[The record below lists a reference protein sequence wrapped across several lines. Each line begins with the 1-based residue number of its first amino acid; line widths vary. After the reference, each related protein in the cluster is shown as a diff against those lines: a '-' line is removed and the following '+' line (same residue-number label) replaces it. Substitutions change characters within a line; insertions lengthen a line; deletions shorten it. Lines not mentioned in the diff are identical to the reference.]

1 MATTYVQFTRAEF
14 EEWLDSTGHKWRLKP
29 RTVGI
34 YEIPLSNTVAIEVSS
49 SMTGRDDVVEYAG
62 ASMGTKL
69 VSLVT
74 GFTLNKVAQG
84 QDHFKRTKGWRT
96 SLKAGVERMVDAYR
110 KSSAFYDALAA
121 IRNRDEYKRENLA
134 KIEKVPGWEQNDF
147 LKSLHERI
155 KDDGIL
161 TQKQLDALD
170 RATSRPAPAAPP
182 PAPPEVNPQLLGQVR
197 ALYAV
202 AKDQGNEWL
211 MGFAKSMGEMIKA
224 GRPGTDAQRNKLN
237 ALLDDYEGA
246 IEQVLRRSPN
256 LVRVSSER
264 VAERFLQV

>member
-14 EEWLDSTGHKWRLKP
+14 EEWLDSTGHKWRQKP
-29 RTVGI
+29 RTAGI
-34 YEIPLSNTVAIEVSS
+34 YEIPLSDTVAIEVSS
-49 SMTGRDDVVEYAG
+49 SLTGRDDVVEYAG

-69 VSLVT
+69 VSLIT

-84 QDHFKRTKGWRT
+84 QDHFKRTKGWRV

-121 IRNRDEYKRENLA
+121 IRDRDAYKRENIA

-147 LKSLHERI
+147 LKGLHERLS
-155 KDDGIL
+155 DNGIL
-161 TQKQLDALD
+161 TQKQLDAMD
-170 RATSRPAPAAPP
+170 RATSRPTPVVQTQ
-182 PAPPEVNPQLLGQVR
+182 PEVNPQLLGQVR

-202 AKDQGNEWL
+202 AKDLKNEWL

-224 GRPGTDAQRNKLN
+224 GRPGTDAQKSRLN
-237 ALLDDYEGA
+237 SLLDEYEGA
-246 IEQVLRRSPN
+246 IEQVLRSSPN

-264 VAERFLQV
+264 VAGRFLGSH